1 MDLSTEGQGY
11 QAHHR
16 RGARRAQ
23 EAARGGPVSDTASR
37 LPPPVHMC
45 YACML
50 YFPFYLYES
59 TCIMALGASSSR
71 ASLVGS
77 QALFRPNK
85 MQEHSNPIAYKG
97 SIHYGTHLKTM
108 QKDRTAIRT
117 RKGSRLSHRAGRGK
131 GEGPWVGRWVEVG
144 RVEVESARCPCE
156 QVDSTAQRSSRL
168 TNTPLGTCGPGR
180 ILTLWS

>member
-1 MDLSTEGQGY
+1 MGMQSVQHLRHRRGHQALDIIAEGQGY

-85 MQEHSNPIAYKG
+85 MQEDSIPTAYKG
-97 SIHYGTHLKTM
+97 LLHYGTQLKIM

-117 RKGSRLSHRAGRGK
+117 RKGSRLSRRAGEGRGGSK
-131 GEGPWVGRWVEVG
+131 R
-144 RVEVESARCPCE
+144 SAVLTFE
-156 QVDSTAQRSSRL
+156 RSKASLQGVRASRL
-168 TNTPLGTCGPGR
+168 TPQRSAGPG
-180 ILTLWS
+180 